1 MTGPI
6 GASARLWAGLDIGGS
21 KVHAVAV
28 DDAGE
33 VLAEHRAVSRGGT
46 AGILG
51 TAGAALA
58 ALARDAR
65 RPVGAFAAVGVGVP
79 GLVDTATG
87 SVSHAVN
94 LGLDGTPLR
103 LRDRLAE
110 LPGLAGVPVAVE
122 NDVNAAALGA
132 ARLLALDV
140 PDLAYLGIG
149 TGLAAGL
156 LLGGRLRRGLL
167 GSAGEVGH
175 VPVDPAGPRCSCGQ
189 CGCLEVLVSGAA
201 IARAW
206 PGPPG
211 TPAAEALFAAADAG
225 DARARAVRT
234 GVVAHVAAAVRL
246 VVLTVDVEL
255 VVLGGGV
262 AELGERLAEPVREH
276 LERSAAVSPYL
287 RGLDLPGRV
296 VTVPPGPPVA
306 ALGAALAGRAR
317 AGQSPPALAVP
328 GGRPWRS

>member
-1 MTGPI
+1 MTGAPE
-6 GASARLWAGLDIGGS
+6 RLWAGLDIGGS

-28 DDAGE
+28 DDAGT
-33 VLAEHRAVSRGGT
+33 VRAEHRAESRGGT
-46 AGILG
+46 AGVLG
-51 TAGAALA
+51 TAGAALG
-58 ALARDAR
+58 ALARDAG
-65 RPVGAFAAVGVGVP
+65 RPVGAFAAVGIGVP

-110 LPGLAGVPVAVE
+110 LPGLAGVPVVVE

-132 ARLLALDV
+132 AHLLGLDV

-156 LLGGRLRRGLL
+156 VLGGRLRRGLR

-175 VPVDPAGPRCSCGQ
+175 VPVDPTGPRCSCGQ
-189 CGCLEVLVSGAA
+189 RGCLEVLVSGAA

-206 PGPPG
+206 PGTPG
-211 TPAAEALFAAADAG
+211 VPAAEALFAAADAG
-225 DARARAVRT
+225 DDRARAVRDRIV
-234 GVVAHVAAAVRL
+234 GHVAAAVRL

-306 ALGAALAGRAR
+306 AFGAALAGRAG
-317 AGQSPPALAVP
+317 AGHSPPALSALV
-328 GGRPWRS
+328 GRPWRS

>member
-1 MTGPI
+1 MTGAP
-6 GASARLWAGLDIGGS
+6 ARLWAGLDIGGS

-28 DDAGE
+28 DDAGT
-33 VLAEHRAVSRGGT
+33 VRAEHRTESRGGT
-46 AGILG
+46 AGVLG
-51 TAGAALA
+51 TAGAALG
-58 ALARDAR
+58 ALARAAH
-65 RPVGAFAAVGVGVP
+65 RPVGAFTAVGVGVP

-94 LGLDGTPLR
+94 LGLDGTPLP

-110 LPGLAGVPVAVE
+110 LPGLSGVPVAVE

-132 ARLLALDV
+132 AHLLGLDV

-156 LLGGRLRRGLL
+156 VLGGRLRRGLR

-175 VPVDPAGPRCSCGQ
+175 VSVDPTGPRCSCGQ
-189 CGCLEVLVSGAA
+189 RGCLEVLASGAA
-201 IARAW
+201 LARAW
-206 PGPPG
+206 PGSPG
-211 TPAAEALFAAADAG
+211 VPAAEALFDAADAG
-225 DARARAVRT
+225 DARARDVRD
-234 GVVAHVAAAVRL
+234 GIVAHVAAAVRL

-262 AELGERLAEPVREH
+262 AELGERLAGPVREH

-306 ALGAALAGRAR
+306 AFGAALAGRALAER
-317 AGQSPPALAVP
+317 SALAAP